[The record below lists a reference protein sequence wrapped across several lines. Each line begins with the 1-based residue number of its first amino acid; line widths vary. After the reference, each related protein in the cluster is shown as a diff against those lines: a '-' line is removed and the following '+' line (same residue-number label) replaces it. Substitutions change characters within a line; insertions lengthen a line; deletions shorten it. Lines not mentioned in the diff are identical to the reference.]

1 MINTMLAK
9 EERKTMSRRPN
20 VILFLADD
28 LGYGDIGVHGN
39 SVVKTP
45 HIDAFAKESIEWDRF
60 YVSPVCAPTRASMM
74 TGRYNFRTGVT
85 DVFGRGCEMATDE
98 VTVAELLQDAGYAT
112 GLFGKW
118 HLGDQAQ
125 HSPTQRGFGEVLSFT
140 GCAMRADEYF
150 DPTLL
155 HNDVP
160 EARKGYCLDI
170 FTDAAIAFMNSHRND
185 PFFIFLPSNLIH
197 TPLVAP
203 DSLVAQYD
211 NLGLIESTQKT
222 YAMVQNLDDNFGK
235 LRKALNDL
243 GLEDDTLL
251 IATSDNGPCSGSN
264 PVERHMAGL
273 HGLKGTVYEN
283 GIRVP
288 CFMRW
293 PNGFSAASVRTQIAA
308 HVDLLPTIADA
319 CGVSLPPGRTLD
331 GTNLMPILRQP
342 DSSRTGRDLMFQW
355 DSGETPRRGHAFCVL
370 NQRWKLVQPC
380 GMDSCGQQHIRDRYA
395 ELCQL
400 QDRGD
405 RSIDGPARFE
415 LYDLQADPGEHVDLA
430 GKHPEIVNEMRMAY
444 DAWFDEVTDRYP
456 QIPRQRS

>member
-1 MINTMLAK
+1 
-9 EERKTMSRRPN
+9 MSKRPN

-28 LGYGDIGVHGN
+28 LGYGDIGIHGN
-39 SVVKTP
+39 SVVHTP
-45 HIDAFAKESIEWDRF
+45 HIDAFAQESVQWQRF
-60 YVSPVCAPTRASMM
+60 YVSPVCAPTRASLM

-98 VTVAELLQDAGYAT
+98 VTLAEILLDEGYAT

-118 HLGDQAQ
+118 HLGDGEL
-125 HSPTQRGFGEVLSFT
+125 HSPTRRGFDESLTFQGA
-140 GCAMRADEYF
+140 AMKSDQYF

-155 HNDVP
+155 HNDVQ
-160 EARKGYCLDI
+160 EVQKGYCLDV
-170 FTDAAIAFMNSHRND
+170 FTDAAISFMRANRHR

-222 YAMVQNLDDNFGK
+222 YAMVENLDENFGR
-235 LRKALNDL
+235 LCTALNELDL
-243 GLEDDTLL
+243 QNDTML
-251 IATSDNGPCSGSN
+251 IFTSDNGPCSGSN

-293 PNGFSAASVRTQIAA
+293 PNEFSSGSVRSQIAA

-319 CGVSLPPGRTLD
+319 CGASLPTECTLD
-331 GTNLMPILRQP
+331 GINLMPILRQP
-342 DSSRTGRDLMFQW
+342 DIPNTSRNLIFQW
-355 DSGETPRRGHAFCVL
+355 DSGQIPRRGHAFCVL

-380 GMDSCGQQHIRDRYA
+380 GMDSPGQQHIRDRYT
-395 ELCQL
+395 ELSRL
-400 QDRGD
+400 QDRGE

-415 LYDLQADPGEHVDLA
+415 LYDLHYDPGEHLDLVS
-430 GKHPEIVNEMRMAY
+430 KHPDIVQEMRAVY
-444 DAWFDEVTDRYP
+444 DVWFAEVTNRF
-456 QIPRQRS
+456 Q